1 MIKHN
6 EYAPTTS
13 NQITKSYYF
22 TLLDQI
28 NRGSCSKKVRQVV
41 RRNGNHEY
49 ITYHLTSTI

>member
-1 MIKHN
+1 MT
-6 EYAPTTS
+6 EYAQSTT

-28 NRGSCSKKVRQVV
+28 NRGTCSKKVRKLI
-41 RRNGNHEY
+41 RKNGTHEY